1 MLTPLSRLTTSPG
14 SSREGASELGI
25 LTR

>member
-14 SSREGASELGI
+14 SSREGACELGI